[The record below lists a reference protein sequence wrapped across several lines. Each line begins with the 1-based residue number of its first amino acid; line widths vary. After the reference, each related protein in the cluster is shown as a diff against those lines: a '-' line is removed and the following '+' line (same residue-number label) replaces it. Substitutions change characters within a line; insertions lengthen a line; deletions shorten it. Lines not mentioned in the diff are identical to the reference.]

1 MEEVVILL
9 VDMEEILELVGY
21 QVVFEGLVE
30 IFLESPEDL
39 ADHEGC
45 YPVIEP
51 RGNEYIFL
59 PFVKATIYL
68 VLHKDYFTQR

>member
-9 VDMEEILELVGY
+9 VDMEEILELIGY
-21 QVVFEGLVE
+21 QVVLEGFVE

-59 PFVKATIYL
+59 SFVKATIYF
-68 VLHKDYFTQR
+68 VLNEELFTQR